1 MRSETKHLAHLNA
14 IRVIL
19 NSVDYAD
26 RDQSIDFVPD
36 PEVVVPAAQEIVLM
50 EAERIRSGRFS
61 E

>member
-1 MRSETKHLAHLNA
+1 M
-14 IRVIL
+14 RVIL
-19 NSVDYAD
+19 NSVDYGD
-26 RDQSIDFVPD
+26 RNPELDFVPD